1 MRMQKYHQ
9 IMWVQ
14 CDTTAKQTVISDPC
28 KSMDRQ
34 VKDGVSIPKR
44 EISYKGLW
52 EYAVSQTLYVKVSKS
67 FEFDMIYMIM
77 NHYWF

>member
-1 MRMQKYHQ
+1 MFYFLIQTIPIAATVTMRMQKYHQ

-14 CDTTAKQTVISDPC
+14 CDTTAKQTVIFDPC

-44 EISYKGLW
+44 EISYKGL
-52 EYAVSQTLYVKVSKS
+52 
-67 FEFDMIYMIM
+67 
-77 NHYWF
+77 